1 MPGSGR
7 CKPTLRDLR
16 HERSRFASAR
26 GAVSAATFPARG
38 SGDARSQTD
47 RRDHVQRLGFD
58 WPARRRRLRGLDAQ
72 IPTRNGG
79 KNPLVVLADADLLT
93 KSWTI
98 VKPGEPSTRFSIPQ
112 GISWSP
118 HSTG

>member
-7 CKPTLRDLR
+7 CKPTLRDFR

-58 WPARRRRLRGLDAQ
+58 WPAHVAAACAGLMRKSQLEMGAKSAGRARG
-72 IPTRNGG
+72 R
-79 KNPLVVLADADLLT
+79 
-93 KSWTI
+93 
-98 VKPGEPSTRFSIPQ
+98 
-112 GISWSP
+112 
-118 HSTG
+118 